1 MSLITVIHIYLKIEC
16 IKNRK
21 KLIVEKILTIRIFTI
36 CQKKKKNLYKNCFI
50 SSSFF
55 KKKKTI
61 VPKYE
66 IRYKFL
72 YFFSNYMFYSFSKYM
87 FYRVFQ
93 FSLYIPLKNNL
104 FTFIIIFLNICFL
117 GTRFSNYS

>member
-21 KLIVEKILTIRIFTI
+21 KINCGKDINDKNLYNLS
-36 CQKKKKNLYKNCFI
+36 KKKKKTLQKLLYFL
-50 SSSFF
+50 FF
-55 KKKKTI
+55 FYKKKKTI

-72 YFFSNYMFYSFSKYM
+72 YFFISFPIIC
-87 FYRVFQ
+87 FILFQ
-93 FSLYIPLKNNL
+93 
-104 FTFIIIFLNICFL
+104 NICFI
-117 GTRFSNYS
+117 GFPIFSLHSSQK